1 MEKRLAEK
9 KKEMK
14 AKAQDPSAKDTKL
27 QKDLD
32 KFKKSEQKEHIRQET
47 QIKQQFA
54 DKLSKQKSQI
64 DKDIQHLKK
73 TQIDVKK
80 ESQAYQTLKLTT
92 ELKQEESRLKLEN

>member
-14 AKAQDPSAKDTKL
+14 TKAQDPSAKDTKL

-47 QIKQQFA
+47 
-54 DKLSKQKSQI
+54 
-64 DKDIQHLKK
+64 
-73 TQIDVKK
+73 
-80 ESQAYQTLKLTT
+80 
-92 ELKQEESRLKLEN
+92 